1 MNSNDSEVISGN
13 DFSAFGDTD
22 RDNSSLDLYDSVAV
36 GGSSSYIEG
45 YDWSNS
51 TFCMTLIQ
59 LKSCKQDS
67 MSFNADMFDL
77 DNVDPSSIITDADL
91 ILVKLEQLEREAD
104 QHLQGLVL
112 IEVGEDLQPE
122 KLEAAVEDVLYVHLM
137 MVVEVQ
143 DKICN
148 LFHLYPTEAEEE
160 VACLYVIL
168 LVFL

>member
-1 MNSNDSEVISGN
+1 
-13 DFSAFGDTD
+13 
-22 RDNSSLDLYDSVAV
+22 
-36 GGSSSYIEG
+36 
-45 YDWSNS
+45 
-51 TFCMTLIQ
+51 
-59 LKSCKQDS
+59 

-77 DNVDPSSIITDADL
+77 DNIDPSSIITDVDL